1 MKNTKIFVVLS
12 GVAALLL
19 GFAAKNRTDFQ
30 THLGKAVKVHSTR
43 YIVAS
48 VCGDQKGP
56 VTPTKEG

>member
-12 GVAALLL
+12 GIAALLL
-19 GFAAKNRTDFQ
+19 GLAAKNKTDFQ
-30 THLGKAVKVHSTR
+30 AHLGKAVNVHSAR

-56 VTPTKEG
+56 ATTKEG